1 VPRKQKFETEEERSE
16 RLTKIAQG
24 LHDADARED
33 DALDAMVRKS
43 INLYGP

>member
-1 VPRKQKFETEEERSE
+1 MARKRKFETEEERSE
-16 RLTKIAQG
+16 RLKKVAQE
-24 LHDADARED
+24 LHDADARQD

>member
-1 VPRKQKFETEEERSE
+1 MPRKRESETEEERSE
-16 RLTKIAQG
+16 RLKKVAQD
-24 LHDADARED
+24 LHDADAQED